1 MVRNRRQ
8 FLQYMVTGTA
18 GSLAIGLFFP
28 TAGQSEEKVDLEKLC
43 SAFPYNSQCENYLP
57 GVRAEDS
64 EEKPIE
70 VSAFLPN
77 AKAGIPVLVKG
88 LPKVA
93 YLVINEGPKIA
104 EYGINPVCTHLG
116 CTVEWKTERSRFE
129 CPCHGSQF
137 DAQGRIIKGPAKRSL
152 PLVTVVVKQNQI
164 RLVDRKPAIDPRS
177 TIKN

>member
-18 GSLAIGLFFP
+18 GSVAIGLLFP
-28 TAGQSEEKVDLEKLC
+28 TAGQSEKVDLEKLC
-43 SAFPYNSQCENYLP
+43 SSFPYNSQCENYLP

-64 EEKPIE
+64 EGKPIE

-77 AKAGIPVLVKG
+77 AKAGIPILVKG

-116 CTVEWKTERSRFE
+116 CTVEWKGERSRFE
-129 CPCHGSQF
+129 CPCHGSHF
-137 DAQGRIIKGPAKRSL
+137 DAQGRVIKGPAKRSL

-164 RLVDRKPAIDPRS
+164 RLVERKPAIDPRS